1 MDRSIITSLLVLQ
14 MGYAIHSDP
23 QLEHSSVSPLAPL
36 DIEFPAITDASGKP
50 LFTGLYS
57 GPYFDLSRMPTNVT
71 AQVGGPAFLPCK
83 VKQVG
88 NRAVS
93 WVRKRDSYIIGV
105 DEVTFISDDRF
116 RILKPDQSEDEWNL
130 HIKPVRLSDAGVY
143 ECQISTKSK
152 MSHYIKLEVV
162 VPVVEIESDIGD
174 IHAQTGSQ
182 VRLTCAIRNTL
193 HRPRFVNWYH
203 DNQRLSPNSQTII
216 HPLKTVLK
224 TDQDPMN
231 ESSSSSSTSSPSKSM
246 EAKTNQGGP
255 SFARGGRDY
264 HSVITLQHVQPDQS
278 GRYTCKPSS
287 DVHQLPET
295 HVDLHIVKGETL
307 AAKSER
313 DHNEDS
319 GHLMNSSASQ
329 ASSTSSSGGFVQT
342 STNLGLAEM
351 VALMVAICRLPC
363 L

>member
-1 MDRSIITSLLVLQ
+1 MS
-14 MGYAIHSDP
+14 YAIHSDP
-23 QLEHSSVSPLAPL
+23 QLEYSSVSPLVPL

-71 AQVGGPAFLPCK
+71 AQV
-83 VKQVG
+83 
-88 NRAVS
+88 S
-93 WVRKRDSYIIGV
+93 WVRKWDSYIIGV
-105 DEVTFISDDRF
+105 DEVTFISDERF
-116 RILKPDQSEDEWNL
+116 RILKPDQSENEWNL

-152 MSHYIKLEVV
+152 MSHYIKLDVV
-162 VPVVEIESDIGD
+162 VPIVEIESDIGD

-216 HPLKTVLK
+216 HPLKTVPK
-224 TDQDPMN
+224 SDQDPTKSLN
-231 ESSSSSSTSSPSKSM
+231 SSSSSSTSSSSSPSKSVVP
-246 EAKTNQGGP
+246 KTNQGGP
-255 SFARGGRDY
+255 SFSRGGRDY
-264 HSVITLQHVQPDQS
+264 HSIITLQHVQADQS
-278 GRYTCKPSS
+278 GRYTCQPSS
-287 DVHQLPET
+287 DVYQLPET

-319 GHLMNSSASQ
+319 DHLMNSSASQ
-329 ASSTSSSGGFVQT
+329 ASSTSNGGLGHT
-342 STNLGLAEM
+342 SVVLGLGEVLAFT
-351 VALMVAICRLPC
+351 VAISRWPSL
-363 L
+363 